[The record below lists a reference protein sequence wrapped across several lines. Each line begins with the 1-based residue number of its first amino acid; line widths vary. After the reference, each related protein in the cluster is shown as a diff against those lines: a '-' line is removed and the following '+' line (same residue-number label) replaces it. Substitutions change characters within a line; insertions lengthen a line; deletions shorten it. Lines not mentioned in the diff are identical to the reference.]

1 MPSIFFQLQQKNA
14 KKTRGKAAPPRLPK
28 GSQSLKRHRS
38 SFQAKDVH
46 DRPTPA
52 MKVGEL
58 GELGALVGYLL
69 WDAEGSKFVKSP
81 RLREGQR
88 WERNQNALAIEKD
101 SSSSL

>member
-1 MPSIFFQLQQKNA
+1 
-14 KKTRGKAAPPRLPK
+14 
-28 GSQSLKRHRS
+28 
-38 SFQAKDVH
+38 
-46 DRPTPA
+46 

-69 WDAEGSKFVKSP
+69 WDAEASKFVQSP
-81 RLREGQR
+81 RLREGQK